1 MVCEVVIAKTE
12 LAHIVLAKSINA
24 PFISDREREVFSCCH
39 SHVYWLRS
47 LLYIPFTK
55 NTTSKKRAKNMCV
68 VLFFSF
74 FGCTTRTHGRG
85 AAALLGPPEDE
96 ITDMG
101 VHDAKLVLAIE
112 EHDVDTTRL
121 LLLKISNI
129 NFQTKQRRTAL
140 HAAVQHNNIVA
151 ATMLLERGAGMNVL
165 PMNKTDQTI
174 RQCPMLLAFKMGES
188 HEKMQLLF
196 LRKLKVIRDTWL
208 SAPDQAI
215 IALIP
220 KYAMQYSTPLVFFD
234 AIGESGGA
242 NISNEGLSPLMH
254 TLKELALSSID
265 AADCVKTMENVF
277 KMLDKYPAM
286 AWERLEATVKVTG
299 ISPIVYPQGS
309 TALGMLVFHSMP
321 ARHKINMEFVEM
333 GDELLQ
339 LQEEMNAAMSSTD
352 PVCLV
357 QQQAVEAD
365 RQKNAAIITYLNT
378 ELIPDFFT
386 RMLRPMRVALA
397 MATHV
402 RLGEDE
408 GCCAKGLSTDAIDII
423 FNGLVRDIV
432 ERPDVLTQILC

>member
-1 MVCEVVIAKTE
+1 
-12 LAHIVLAKSINA
+12 
-24 PFISDREREVFSCCH
+24 
-39 SHVYWLRS
+39 
-47 LLYIPFTK
+47 
-55 NTTSKKRAKNMCV
+55 
-68 VLFFSF
+68 
-74 FGCTTRTHGRG
+74 
-85 AAALLGPPEDE
+85 
-96 ITDMG
+96 MG
-101 VHDAKLVLAIE
+101 VHDTKLVLAIE
-112 EHDVDTTRL
+112 KHDVDDTRS

-129 NFQTKQRRTAL
+129 DFQTKQRRTAL

-165 PMNKTDQTI
+165 PMNNSPGWTDQII

-188 HEKMQLLF
+188 REEMQLLF
-196 LRKLKVIRDTWL
+196 LRKLKVVRDTWL

-242 NISNEGLSPLMH
+242 NISNEGMSPLMH
-254 TLKELALSSID
+254 TLKELALFGID
-265 AADCVKTMENVF
+265 RAECVKTMGNVF

-286 AWERLEATVKVTG
+286 AWERLKAPVNVTG
-299 ISPIVYPQGS
+299 LSLVYPEGS

-333 GDELLQ
+333 GDTLLQ
-339 LQEEMNAAMSSTD
+339 LQEDMTAAMSSTD
-352 PVCLV
+352 PVNLI
-357 QQQAVEAD
+357 QQQVVEAD
-365 RQKNAAIITYLNT
+365 RQMNTEIITYLNT

-402 RLGEDE
+402 RLGENE
-408 GCCAKGLSTDAIDII
+408 GCCARGLSLDAIDII
-423 FNGLVRDIV
+423 FNGLARDIV
-432 ERPDVLTQILC
+432 ESPDVLTEILC